1 MDHTMEAIRGDV
13 VTSLKGIWMSFVNNG
28 LELVIK
34 ILLTLFVFFVGK
46 KVIKALLAMVE
57 RAFNRAR
64 MEAGAKSFLLAFLRA
79 IFYIVLVWII
89 LVQIFSVKDASLVA
103 VLGSVGLS
111 IGLALQGGLSN
122 FAGGVIILILRPFK
136 VGDYIIYAGNEG
148 TVISIDIFY
157 TKMLTADNRLV
168 VMPNGALSNSNIIN
182 TTNETQRR
190 LDINISV
197 SYSEDIDQVKDIL
210 NGIIRQNDEII
221 KEAANSVLVTSFDTG
236 AVSIGIRVWVKI
248 EDYFTSKSELLESI
262 KKEFEVNHIKIPMGL
277 LEVNL
282 KNKV

>member
-1 MDHTMEAIRGDV
+1 MDIMTLIKGDIL
-13 VTSLKGIWMSFVNNG
+13 TSLRNIWKSFVDNG
-28 LELVIK
+28 FELILKILITLLVFFIGKKIIK
-34 ILLTLFVFFVGK
+34 IF
-46 KVIKALLAMVE
+46 LAMTE
-57 RAFNRAR
+57 RAFNRGK
-64 MEAGAKSFLLAFLRA
+64 MEAGVKSFLLALLNA
-79 IFYIVLVWII
+79 VFYIILIWII

-103 VLGSVGLS
+103 VLGSAGLS

-122 FAGGVIILILRPFK
+122 FAGGVIILLLRPFK

-190 LDINISV
+190 LDINVSISF
-197 SYSEDIDQVKDIL
+197 SEDIDKVKEIL
-210 NGIIRQNDEII
+210 NRIISENEKIV
-221 KEAANSVLVTSFDTG
+221 KEAANSILVNSFEPG
-236 AVSIGIRVWVKI
+236 AISMGIRAWVKV
-248 EDYFTSKSELLESI
+248 EDYVSGKSEILETI
-262 KKEFEVNHIKIPMGL
+262 KKEFEANQVRVPISFAEM
-277 LEVNL
+277 NL